1 MNIGKVFKQARQGRE
16 LPLKIMSSRLG
27 LTPSALW
34 KIEVGQSWPKPK
46 TIDAF
51 SRETGIP
58 IARIYIESLEP
69 TDY

>member
-1 MNIGKVFKQARQGRE
+1 MNIGQVFLKARQKE
-16 LPLKIMSSRLG
+16 KVTLKAMSSKLG

-34 KIEVGQSWPKPK
+34 KIEVGQSWPKLK

-69 TDY
+69 SDY

>member
-1 MNIGKVFKQARQGRE
+1 MNIGQVFLKARQKE
-16 LPLKIMSSRLG
+16 KVTLKAMSSKLG

-69 TDY
+69 SDY

>member
-1 MNIGKVFKQARQGRE
+1 MNIGRVFKQARERQG

-34 KIEVGQSWPKPK
+34 KIENGSSWPKQK
-46 TIDAF
+46 TIQAF
-51 SRETGIP
+51 SMVTRMP
-58 IARIYIESLEP
+58 VARIYIESIEP